1 MCIINGQG
9 VKYFFLSKAK
19 EGPEIFHSEKIRKN
33 LEKFGKI
40 QNNSEKFREIWKILE
55 QFGKVQ
61 KYLEKNAKI
70 NKRAGW

>member
-9 VKYFFLSKAK
+9 VKSFFLSKAK

-40 QNNSEKFREIWKILE
+40 QKNSEKSGEFWNNLEKFRNIWKKML
-55 QFGKVQ
+55 K
-61 KYLEKNAKI
+61 
-70 NKRAGW
+70 